1 MPPPD
6 VLAGLCGS
14 EVRQQTGLH
23 LLGLR
28 HRLHCLHLCRSA
40 GLRLQT
46 ATIPVSVD
54 WFIPKILRRPNLFAW
69 LIGFSIHR
77 VCMLGNRTIS
87 GHEIDDSKCA
97 KFIQLQIKEP
107 ERVETNFT
115 ITNGRSVSSALS
127 LTTVSFIFYFFTYCI
142 PPVRKRHCGPDLWP
156 QPSSCSGEWDY
167 KHLEAFLWRPRAQR
181 LLWQILQ
188 FQQFLWDC
196 RDPRSGQWGHF
207 R

>member
-23 LLGLR
+23 LPGLR
-28 HRLHCLHLCRSA
+28 HCLHRLHLCRSA

-54 WFIPKILRRPNLFAW
+54 WFIPKKRRRPNLFFAW
-69 LIGFSIHR
+69 LIGFSIRR

-87 GHEIDDSKCA
+87 GHEIDDNKCA

-115 ITNGRSVSSALS
+115 ITNGRSVSSHQPSRSQLF
-127 LTTVSFIFYFFTYCI
+127 LLFIFDILY
-142 PPVRKRHCGPDLWP
+142 
-156 QPSSCSGEWDY
+156 SS
-167 KHLEAFLWRPRAQR
+167 R
-181 LLWQILQ
+181 
-188 FQQFLWDC
+188 
-196 RDPRSGQWGHF
+196 
-207 R
+207 